1 MIKYIR
7 MIAII
12 LLSVPVSIYAQT
24 TTVSNK
30 ALIAFQDQG
39 THLPAEKVHL
49 HLDKSY
55 YTAGDTIWFKG
66 YTVVGPLHQLSAI
79 SHVLNV
85 ELINGSNKIVKALK
99 LAMPNGITNGD
110 IILPDSLTAGTY
122 HVRAYTNW
130 MRNYSTAYFYN
141 TAIKVA
147 NPVINKVF
155 TKATYAYSSQN
166 NQPVINAHIAYV
178 NLNGEPYMGREVKYN
193 LMQNNRPIISGAG
206 VTDNAGNI
214 NITAS
219 QPATSS
225 ALSLVTTI
233 QLSGYTVTKEFAL
246 TPAVNQADVQFFP
259 EGGTL
264 VNGTASKVAFKAI
277 APNGLGTEVKG
288 TLTDDQGTIITTFNS
303 THLGMGMFIFTPQQ
317 GRTYKAKI
325 DFSDGR
331 TNVINL
337 PKATDSGY
345 ILNINNSNGA
355 TVDVKIISVNVP
367 GEVTLVGQAANIIF
381 FAAKST
387 PGKSMFTASIPKS
400 KFPTGIVQF
409 TLFSAVGEPLNERLV
424 FINNHDQLKLN
435 ISTDKSNYGV
445 HDKVKIDL
453 NAGAGI
459 TGSFSAAVINESLLP
474 VDEDAETT
482 ILSNLLLTSDLA
494 GYIEKPNYY
503 FNNENDKSRADL
515 DVLMLTQGYHR
526 FEWKQLTNAEVK
538 PITYQPE
545 RGLTVSGRV
554 VDRNNKP
561 VAGGK
566 VSLFSLAGANILD
579 TLTNSEGRFVFDNI
593 GFTDSTRV
601 TIKAVTA
608 QNSSKVKI
616 LMDTPPH
623 PTEIANIDDVAVNTT
638 DDDAARLSYL
648 QSIKDAYNEK
658 LRLGLTDG
666 TAGIMLKE
674 VTVKSIRAKALKY
687 SANLNGPGNANQ
699 VLYADNLFKGC
710 ITFADCM
717 AGRLTGVNFDNK
729 DRMPASP
736 KNQMAPE
743 QGVLNNNNDDKPN
756 NTQYMAV
763 LYNGVLYDAVDILPQ
778 INMNDV
784 ATVEVLRSAQ
794 YLAIYGSRASTGI
807 IIITTKHGDT
817 EINMDLDA
825 PKYVNQSLGFYTST
839 PKGYYKARQ
848 FYSPRYGAD
857 ITPAPD
863 TRSTIYWAPL
873 LLTDNTGH
881 STFEYFNAD
890 SKGSYRVVVEGI
902 DNNGRIGRQVY
913 HYNVQ

>member
-7 MIAII
+7 TIAVI
-12 LLSVPVSIYAQT
+12 LLFAPAGIYAQT

-39 THLPAEKVHL
+39 TRLPAEKVYL

-55 YTAGDTIWFKG
+55 YTAGDTIWFKA

-85 ELINGSNKIVKALK
+85 ELISGSNKIVKALK
-99 LAMPNGITNGD
+99 LVMPNGITNGD
-110 IILPDSLTAGTY
+110 IILPDSLQAGTY

-130 MRNYSTAYFYN
+130 MRNYNIAYFYN
-141 TAIKVA
+141 VAIKVA
-147 NPVINKVF
+147 NTLKNNVF
-155 TKATYAYSSQN
+155 TKTTYAYSSQN
-166 NQPVINAHIAYV
+166 NQPVINAHITYV
-178 NLNGEPYMGREVKYN
+178 NLNGEPYMGRNVKYS
-193 LMQNNRPIISGAG
+193 LMQNNRPIISGTG
-206 VTDNAGNI
+206 ITDNAGNI

-225 ALSLVTTI
+225 ALNLIATI
-233 QLSGYTVTKEFAL
+233 QLSGSTVTKEFAL
-246 TPAVNQADVQFFP
+246 TPTVNQPDVQFFP

-264 VNGTASKVAFKAI
+264 VNETASKVAFKAI

-288 TLTDDQGTIITTFNS
+288 TLTDDQATVITTFNS
-303 THLGMGMFIFTPQQ
+303 THLGMGTFIFTPHQ

-345 ILNINNSNGA
+345 VLNINNSNDA

-367 GEVTLVGQAANIIF
+367 GDVTLVGQAANVIF
-381 FAAKST
+381 FAGKGT
-387 PGKSMFTASIPKS
+387 PGKSMFTASIPKE

-409 TLFSAVGEPLNERLV
+409 TLFSAAGEPLNERLV

-435 ISTDKSNYGV
+435 INTDKSNYGV

-459 TGSFSAAVINESLLP
+459 RGSFSAAVINESLLP
-474 VDEDAETT
+474 VDEDTETT
-482 ILSNLLLTSDLA
+482 ILSSLLLTSDVA
-494 GYIEKPNYY
+494 GYIERPNYY
-503 FNNENDKSRADL
+503 FNNENDKTRADL

-526 FEWKQLTNAEVK
+526 FEWKQLANAETK

-545 RGLTVSGRV
+545 HGLTVSGRV

-566 VSLFSLAGANILD
+566 VSLFSLAGANMLD

-593 GFTDSTRV
+593 DFTDGTKV

-616 LMDTPPH
+616 LIDEAPQPN
-623 PTEIANIDDVAVNTT
+623 EITNTDDMAVNII

-648 QSIKDAYNEK
+648 QSINNAYNEK
-658 LRLGLTDG
+658 LTMGLTDG

-674 VTVKSIRAKALKY
+674 VSIKSIRTKALKY

-699 VLYADNLFKGC
+699 VIYADNLFKGC
-710 ITFADCM
+710 LTFADCM
-717 AGRLTGVNFDNK
+717 AGRLTGVNFDNP

-736 KNQMAPE
+736 KNQMAPTSKLSDTGE
-743 QGVLNNNNDDKPN
+743 L

-763 LYNGVLYDAVDILPQ
+763 VYNGVLLKAEEILPR
-778 INMNDV
+778 INMNDI
-784 ATVEVLRSAQ
+784 AAIEVLRSAQ
-794 YLAIYGSRASTGI
+794 YLAIYGSRASNGV

-825 PKYVNQSLGFYTST
+825 PQYVNPYSGLYINT
-839 PKGYYKARQ
+839 PKGYYKTRQ

-857 ITPAPD
+857 IAPVPD

-873 LLTDNTGH
+873 LLTDNSGH
-881 STFEYFNAD
+881 STFEYFNAG